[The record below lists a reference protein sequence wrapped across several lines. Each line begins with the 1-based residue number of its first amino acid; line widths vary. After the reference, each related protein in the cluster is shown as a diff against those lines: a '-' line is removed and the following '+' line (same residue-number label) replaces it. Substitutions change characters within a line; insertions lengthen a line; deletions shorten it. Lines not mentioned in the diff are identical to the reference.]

1 MKLSTKGRYGL
12 RAVIY
17 LAANRDSGYIPLY
30 MIAEAEDISERYLEQ
45 VFSALKKASIVKSV
59 KGARG
64 GYYLTR
70 ENKDISVYDV
80 LYSIEGDL
88 SIVDDMPDDT
98 LLKRCISTC
107 VWEKVNEAIFNVTTE
122 TKLDEL
128 VEKYKRLKGHQEIMY
143 YI

>member
-12 RAVIY
+12 RAMIY

-45 VFSALKKASIVKSV
+45 VFSSLKKSGIVKSV

-64 GYYLTR
+64 GYFLTK
-70 ENKDISVYDV
+70 ENSEISVYDI

-88 SIVDDMPDDT
+88 SIVDNMPDDT
-98 LLKRCISTC
+98 LIKRCINTC
-107 VWEKVNEAIFNVTTE
+107 VWEKVNGAIFDVTTE
-122 TKLDEL
+122 TKLDVL
-128 VEKYKRLKGHQEIMY
+128 VEKYKKVRGHQEIMY